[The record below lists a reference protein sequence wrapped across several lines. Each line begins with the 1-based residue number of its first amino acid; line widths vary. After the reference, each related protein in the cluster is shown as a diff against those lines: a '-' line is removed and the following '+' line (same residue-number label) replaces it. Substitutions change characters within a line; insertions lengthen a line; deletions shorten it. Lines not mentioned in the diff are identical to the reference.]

1 MALSRILEQ
10 AARLSAAG
18 RSPQDISTS
27 LTVSRFWLDMVMGT
41 DAFRLLVRRFQD
53 ESAQGQDAT
62 APSGEGDQ
70 SGER

>member
-18 RSPQDISTS
+18 RSPQDIASS

-53 ESAQGQDAT
+53 ESAQGQDTA
-62 APSGEGDQ
+62 APSGQGD
-70 SGER
+70 